1 MSLGLP
7 SFSMIFS
14 GKAVSAIERSARG
27 IVAMI
32 LTDGTEGGKD
42 LNIYKKVD
50 EVDFQNWTEQN
61 YNYLKLVFAGAPSTV
76 ITIRRAE
83 NAEGYNAE
91 LKKLK
96 DLKWNYLTI
105 PGLGSADTTT
115 ISAWIKQYRDDERK
129 TFKAVLAHCKG
140 DHDGQKDAIRNAQSV
155 LDELIGSLNFS
166 YPISH
171 NLYKLYMFCKNEL
184 SRAMYEN
191 RLDGVQEAEHIMHR
205 LYTSF
210 VEVAKQDK
218 SAPLMK
224 NTQQVYA
231 GMTYAR
237 GAVNEDYMDVDS
249 HRGFFV

>member
-1 MSLGLP
+1 
-7 SFSMIFS
+7 MI
-14 GKAVSAIERSARG
+14 VI
-27 IVAMI
+27 
-32 LTDGTEGGKD
+32 
-42 LNIYKKVD
+42 IYDIFFAYVD
-50 EVDFQNWTEQN
+50 D
-61 YNYLKLVFAGAPSTV
+61 
-76 ITIRRAE
+76 IR
-83 NAEGYNAE
+83 
-91 LKKLK
+91 
-96 DLKWNYLTI
+96 
-105 PGLGSADTTT
+105 
-115 ISAWIKQYRDDERK
+115 Q
-129 TFKAVLAHCKG
+129 AHCTG
-140 DHDGQKDAIRNAQSV
+140 DHDGQKDAIRNTQSV

>member
-1 MSLGLP
+1 M
-7 SFSMIFS
+7 
-14 GKAVSAIERSARG
+14 
-27 IVAMI
+27 
-32 LTDGTEGGKD
+32 
-42 LNIYKKVD
+42 
-50 EVDFQNWTEQN
+50 
-61 YNYLKLVFAGAPSTV
+61 
-76 ITIRRAE
+76 E
-83 NAEGYNAE
+83 NE
-91 LKKLK
+91 LKKDFTRRLSQCNSGEMSVIIY
-96 DLKWNYLTI
+96 DIFFAYV
-105 PGLGSADTTT
+105 
-115 ISAWIKQYRDDERK
+115 DDIRQ
-129 TFKAVLAHCKG
+129 AHCTG

-210 VEVAKQDK
+210 VEVAKQDE